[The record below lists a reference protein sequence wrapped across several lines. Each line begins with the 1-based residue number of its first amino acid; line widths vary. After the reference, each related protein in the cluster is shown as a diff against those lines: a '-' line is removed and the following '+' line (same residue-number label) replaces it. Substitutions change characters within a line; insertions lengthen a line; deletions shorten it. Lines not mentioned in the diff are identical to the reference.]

1 MLIVFLCEEVSKK
14 FLLVAGNLNVNDWKF
29 EFGNLNVNDQF
40 EVRETGQQ
48 IVADSC
54 LSRFEI

>member
-1 MLIVFLCEEVSKK
+1 MLIVFICEEVSKK
-14 FLLVAGNLNVNDWKF
+14 FLLVA
-29 EFGNLNVNDQF
+29 GNLNVNDQF